1 MDDPH
6 STTGPKRAILYAL
19 GANLGIAL
27 GKAGAALF
35 TGSGAMGA
43 EAIHSL
49 ADCANQI
56 LLLFGLK
63 EAQTPESRDHPLGH
77 HRVVYFWSMMVA
89 LLLFFGG
96 GAFSVYQGWSRFVH
110 PEPLKHTGIALA
122 VLGLA
127 VVLEGASLRGAM
139 KASAQERRGKSL
151 WRWFRET
158 RESELLIVTGEDL
171 AALAGLAL
179 AGGAVLLSMLTGDPR
194 WDASGSIGVGALLMV
209 TAAMVL
215 REVKSLMVGESA
227 SPRTRADLRA
237 FLEERPEIKTIIRL
251 ITLQWGPKLVV
262 AIQAEMVP
270 FVSANAMVDA
280 INLIEDDLRRAF
292 PNAEWVFFEPER
304 NKEVYE
310 IPGEDP
316 VDAPEEDLPTVQQ
329 EQDPEDLGQTVS
341 AVS

>member
-6 STTGPKRAILYAL
+6 SSTGPKRAIFYAL
-19 GANLGIAL
+19 GANAGIAL
-27 GKAGAALF
+27 SKAAAALI
-35 TGSGAMGA
+35 TGSGAIGA

-49 ADCANQI
+49 ADCANQV
-56 LLLFGLK
+56 LLLLGLK

-96 GAFSVYQGWSRFVH
+96 GAFSVYQGWTRFTH
-110 PEPLKHTGIALA
+110 PEPLKHTGIALGVVILA
-122 VLGLA
+122 VL
-127 VVLEGASLRGAM
+127 LEGWSLRGAM
-139 KASAQERRGKSL
+139 KASARERRGKSL

-179 AGGAVLLSMLTGDPR
+179 AGGAVILSLLTGDPR
-194 WDASGSIGVGALLMV
+194 WDAGGSIGVGVLLMV

-215 REVKSLMVGESA
+215 REIKSLMVGESA
-227 SPRTRADLRA
+227 SPLERAKIRA
-237 FLEERPEIKTIIRL
+237 FLEQRPEIKTLIRL

-270 FVSANAMVDA
+270 YPSANALVDA
-280 INLIEDDLRRAF
+280 INLVEDDLRRAF
-292 PNAEWVFFEPER
+292 PSAEWVFFEPER
-304 NKEVYE
+304 NKDVYE
-310 IPGEDP
+310 LPASE
-316 VDAPEEDLPTVQQ
+316 PEEETLADLVDQMDLDPQ
-329 EQDPEDLGQTVS
+329 EESPAT

>member
-6 STTGPKRAILYAL
+6 SSTGPKRAILLAL

-27 GKAGAALF
+27 GKASAALF

-49 ADCANQI
+49 ADCANQV
-56 LLLFGLK
+56 LLLLGLK

-96 GAFSVYQGWSRFVH
+96 GAFSVYQGWHRFVD
-110 PEPLKHTGIALA
+110 PEPLKHTGIALTVLALA
-122 VLGLA
+122 VL
-127 VVLEGASLRGAM
+127 LEGGSLRGAM
-139 KASAQERRGKSL
+139 KASAKERRGKSL

-179 AGGAVLLSMLTGDPR
+179 AGGAVALSMVTGDPR
-194 WDASGSIGVGALLMV
+194 WDAAGSMGVGVLLMI
-209 TAAMVL
+209 TAVMVL

-227 SPRTRADLRA
+227 SPLERARIRA
-237 FLEERPEIKTIIRL
+237 FLEDRPEIETIIRL
-251 ITLQWGPKLVV
+251 ITLQWGPKLVI
-262 AIQAEMVP
+262 AIQAEMVHYP
-270 FVSANAMVDA
+270 SANAMVDA
-280 INLIEDDLRRAF
+280 INRVEDDLREAF
-292 PNAEWVFFEPER
+292 PSAEWVFFEPER
-304 NKEVYE
+304 NKDVYE
-310 IPGEDP
+310 LPPSG
-316 VDAPEEDLPTVQQ
+316 PEEETLADLVDQMPPEDEDEALPT
-329 EQDPEDLGQTVS
+329 S